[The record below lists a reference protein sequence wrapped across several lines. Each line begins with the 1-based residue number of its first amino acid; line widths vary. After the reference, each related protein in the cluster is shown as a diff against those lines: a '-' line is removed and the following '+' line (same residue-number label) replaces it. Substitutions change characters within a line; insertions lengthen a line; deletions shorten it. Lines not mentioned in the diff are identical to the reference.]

1 MEYVCDLHLHSKY
14 SRAVSP
20 SMNLETMAFWA
31 TKKGLNVLSTGDW
44 THPMW
49 IREIKQN
56 LEEAEKGLF
65 RLKSD
70 KASSMRFLLS
80 VEISS
85 IYSQGGQVRRI
96 HNLIFSPSI
105 ETSEKINQELVKR
118 GCNLGSDGRPI
129 IGLSS
134 IALCELVFSIDKEA
148 MIIPAHCLTPDS
160 FIHTKEG
167 VKQIKDI
174 AVGDLVYTHK
184 NRAKKVS
191 HVFKRHYKGDLYD
204 IRPWYFSLGLATTSE
219 HPFYAFRVNKC
230 SVKGGRC
237 IPTPAHK
244 KICKDKIY
252 QNYKPQWIF
261 AESLRVG
268 DVLVYPRFQN
278 TTLVTQFPLDHSNQF
293 KTENGSIYTGGT
305 RGHVFP
311 QKLSI
316 DKNFCRLIGYYLAEG
331 YTNGRDEI
339 GFTFHRKEKLY
350 VKDVI
355 SLMKD
360 VFGISHYRI
369 YKRKDSKS
377 IEISFYSRL
386 LVVFFT
392 KHFYEKSPYRA
403 TTKIIPDW
411 ILHLP
416 EEMQAELLRGWWRGD
431 DGYTSSRQLMNGMKI
446 ICLRLGIIPSIS
458 KDTKDNHFRRGNHQ
472 YYGRLIKAT
481 SDYYIFSNLAFFD
494 DLYGLQLDPAFND
507 SIRKISRR
515 HGWID
520 KNYIYIPIREIIK
533 SQYSGK
539 VFNLEVDEDNSYIS
553 EFAAVHNCWTP
564 WFSMYGSKSG
574 FDLVKD
580 CFGEYA
586 DKIYG
591 VETGLSSDPYM
602 NWQIKDLETRS
613 ILSFSDA
620 HSPAKMG
627 REATVFMTKD
637 GLDKK
642 ITFKDI
648 CEAIQRKPDANF
660 KIGYT
665 IEFYPEEGK
674 YHYTGHR
681 NCNYFQTPDLSRKEG
696 TLCPVCK
703 RPLTVGVMHRVED
716 LAKNGFAKEVSKLS
730 NSGVKW
736 ILDPNKRH
744 PPFVKLVPLNEIIAQ
759 SLNSTVAS
767 LKVKDLFDMLCLT
780 FGSEINILLKVP
792 ISDIA
797 KIAGERVGEGIGKVR
812 KGDIDIHPGY
822 DGLYG
827 VVKIWKEEDKKEQN
841 NISSQLGIDF

>member
-105 ETSEKINQELVKR
+105 ETSEKINKELVKR

-134 IALCELVFSIDKEA
+134 IALCELVFSIDKNA
-148 MIIPAHCLTPDS
+148 LIIPCH
-160 FIHTKEG
+160 I
-167 VKQIKDI
+167 
-174 AVGDLVYTHK
+174 
-184 NRAKKVS
+184 
-191 HVFKRHYKGDLYD
+191 
-204 IRPWYFSLGLATTSE
+204 
-219 HPFYAFRVNKC
+219 
-230 SVKGGRC
+230 
-237 IPTPAHK
+237 
-244 KICKDKIY
+244 
-252 QNYKPQWIF
+252 
-261 AESLRVG
+261 
-268 DVLVYPRFQN
+268 
-278 TTLVTQFPLDHSNQF
+278 
-293 KTENGSIYTGGT
+293 
-305 RGHVFP
+305 
-311 QKLSI
+311 
-316 DKNFCRLIGYYLAEG
+316 
-331 YTNGRDEI
+331 
-339 GFTFHRKEKLY
+339 
-350 VKDVI
+350 
-355 SLMKD
+355 
-360 VFGISHYRI
+360 
-369 YKRKDSKS
+369 
-377 IEISFYSRL
+377 
-386 LVVFFT
+386 
-392 KHFYEKSPYRA
+392 
-403 TTKIIPDW
+403 
-411 ILHLP
+411 
-416 EEMQAELLRGWWRGD
+416 
-431 DGYTSSRQLMNGMKI
+431 
-446 ICLRLGIIPSIS
+446 
-458 KDTKDNHFRRGNHQ
+458 
-472 YYGRLIKAT
+472 
-481 SDYYIFSNLAFFD
+481 
-494 DLYGLQLDPAFND
+494 
-507 SIRKISRR
+507 
-515 HGWID
+515 
-520 KNYIYIPIREIIK
+520 
-533 SQYSGK
+533 
-539 VFNLEVDEDNSYIS
+539 
-553 EFAAVHNCWTP
+553 WTP

-736 ILDPNKRH
+736 ILDPNKKH

-759 SLNSTVAS
+759 SLHSTVAS